1 MAVKAGIF
9 AWMKFRIK
17 IINMKKSISKKQF
30 EIAEKKINDLLAIAV
45 KKGGF
50 VHLTKK
56 ENTKFKKYTKIVQ
69 AYEELHFI
77 IPLPKALQEI
87 PDSLGNP
94 Q

>member
-1 MAVKAGIF
+1 
-9 AWMKFRIK
+9 
-17 IINMKKSISKKQF
+17 MKKSISKKQF
-30 EIAEKKINDLLAIAV
+30 EIAKKKMNDLLAVAA

-56 ENTKFKKYTKIVQ
+56 ENIQLDKYTKIVH

-87 PDSLGNP
+87 PNSLGNP